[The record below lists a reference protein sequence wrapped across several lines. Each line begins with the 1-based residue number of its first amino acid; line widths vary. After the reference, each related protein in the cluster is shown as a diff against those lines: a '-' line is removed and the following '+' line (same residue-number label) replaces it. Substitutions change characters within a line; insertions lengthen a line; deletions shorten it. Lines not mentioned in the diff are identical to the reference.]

1 MFTDKLT
8 IKVAAGK
15 GGNGCASFR
24 REKYVA
30 NGGPDGGDGGDGG
43 NVIFTVD
50 TAYSNLAVYRR
61 QNKVYKA
68 GNGEDGKSK
77 KRNGKKGNDLILKVP
92 KGTIIK
98 EVNSG
103 VIIADMNDDN
113 DFIAAHGG
121 KGGLGNQHFATSTT
135 QAPKFA
141 KSGKNG
147 EAWELVLELKLIA
160 DVGLVGF
167 PNVGK
172 STLISI
178 LTNARPK
185 IGNYSFTTL
194 SPVLGVAEI
203 DYNHSFVI
211 ADIPGLI
218 EGAHEGTGLGDE
230 FLRHIERCRMI
241 IHVVDVSGS
250 EGRDPKD
257 DFKKINEELYK
268 YDEELSKK
276 PQLVVANKCDLA
288 TDEQIKEFTDF
299 IEKSGYQCV
308 KVSAATTSGVKDL
321 KQKAFEMI
329 KQLPEPKKYEVQ
341 QIPEEYYA
349 KDKGDEIKI
358 TVEGN
363 IYSIEAEFFDKI
375 LSYVDFD
382 DFSSLAYLQ
391 QVLKEKGIVDKLREK
406 GIKTGDIVMINGVPF
421 DYVL

>member
-276 PQLVVANKCDLA
+276 SQLVVANKCDLA

-349 KDKGDEIKI
+349 KDKDDEIKI
-358 TVEGN
+358 NVDGN
-363 IYSIEAEFFDKI
+363 IYNIEAEFFDKI

>member
-329 KQLPEPKKYEVQ
+329 KQLPEPKKYKVQ

>member
-103 VIIADMNDDN
+103 VIIADMNDNN

-288 TDEQIKEFTDF
+288 TDEQIKEFTNL

-329 KQLPEPKKYEVQ
+329 KQLPEPKKYKVQ

-349 KDKGDEIKI
+349 KDKDDEIKI
-358 TVEGN
+358 NVEGN

>member
-50 TAYSNLAVYRR
+50 TAYSNLAVYRL

-329 KQLPEPKKYEVQ
+329 KQLPEPKKYKVQ

-349 KDKGDEIKI
+349 KDKDDEIKI
-358 TVEGN
+358 NVEGN

>member
-103 VIIADMNDDN
+103 VIIADMNDNN

-288 TDEQIKEFTDF
+288 TDEQIKEFTNF

-349 KDKGDEIKI
+349 KDKDDEIKI
-358 TVEGN
+358 NVEGN

>member
-77 KRNGKKGNDLILKVP
+77 KRNGKKGSDLILKVP
-92 KGTIIK
+92 KGTIIR

-103 VIIADMNDDN
+103 VIIADMNDDS

-250 EGRDPKD
+250 EGRKPED
-257 DFKKINEELYK
+257 DFNKINEELYK
-268 YDEELSKK
+268 YDKELSKK

-299 IEKSGYQCV
+299 IEKNGYQCV
-308 KVSAATTSGVKDL
+308 KVSAATTSGVKEL
-321 KQKAFEMI
+321 KQKAFDMI
-329 KQLPEPKKYEVQ
+329 QKLPEPKKYEVQ

-349 KDKGDEIKI
+349 KDKDDDIKI
-358 TVEGN
+358 TVDGN
-363 IYSIEAEFFDKI
+363 IYSVEAEFFNKI

-382 DFSSLAYLQ
+382 DFSTLAYLQ

>member
-103 VIIADMNDDN
+103 VIIADMNDNN

-299 IEKSGYQCV
+299 IEKIGYQCV

-349 KDKGDEIKI
+349 KDKDDEIKI
-358 TVEGN
+358 NVDGN

>member
-43 NVIFTVD
+43 NIIFTVD

-77 KRNGKKGNDLILKVP
+77 KRNGKKGSDLILKVP
-92 KGTIIK
+92 KGTIIR

-103 VIIADMNDDN
+103 VIIADMNDDS

-241 IHVVDVSGS
+241 IHVIDVSGS
-250 EGRDPKD
+250 EGRKPED
-257 DFKKINEELYK
+257 DFNKINEELYK
-268 YDEELSKK
+268 YDKELSKK

-299 IEKSGYQCV
+299 IEKNGYQCV
-308 KVSAATTSGVKDL
+308 KVSAATTSGVKEL
-321 KQKAFEMI
+321 KQKAFDMI
-329 KQLPEPKKYEVQ
+329 QNLPEPKKYEVQ
-341 QIPEEYYA
+341 QIPEEYYV
-349 KDKGDEIKI
+349 KDKDDDIKI
-358 TVEGN
+358 TVDGN
-363 IYSIEAEFFDKI
+363 IYSVEAEFFNKI

>member
-98 EVNSG
+98 ELNSG
-103 VIIADMNDDN
+103 VIIADMNDNN

-194 SPVLGVAEI
+194 SPVLSVAEI

-299 IEKSGYQCV
+299 IEKIGYQCI
-308 KVSAATTSGVKDL
+308 KVSAATTNGVKDI

-349 KDKGDEIKI
+349 KDKEDEIKI

>member
-103 VIIADMNDDN
+103 VIIADMNDNN

-288 TDEQIKEFTDF
+288 TDEQIKEFTNF

-349 KDKGDEIKI
+349 KDKDYEIKI
-358 TVEGN
+358 NVEGN

>member
-30 NGGPDGGDGGDGG
+30 NGGPDGGNGGDGG

-103 VIIADMNDDN
+103 VIIADMNDNN

-299 IEKSGYQCV
+299 IEKIGYQCV
-308 KVSAATTSGVKDL
+308 KVSAATTNGVKDL

-349 KDKGDEIKI
+349 KDKEDEIKI

>member
-30 NGGPDGGDGGDGG
+30 NGGPDGGDGGNGG

-98 EVNSG
+98 ELNSG

-147 EAWELVLELKLIA
+147 EAWELILELKLIA

-241 IHVVDVSGS
+241 MHVVDVSGS

-288 TDEQIKEFTDF
+288 ADEQIKEFTNF

-329 KQLPEPKKYEVQ
+329 KKLPEPKKYEVQ

-349 KDKGDEIKI
+349 KDKDDEIKI
-358 TVEGN
+358 NVEGN